1 MSARSRLL
9 VMLGLT
15 SAAAVAGVSIGN
27 QMIARR
33 AAPDTTLHGV
43 LHDKLDLD
51 IGQRAQLDVLE
62 RQYAVRRKAMELE
75 LRSDNALLAE
85 AIEAE
90 HGNGTQVTAAVDRS
104 HQVMGRMQ
112 KETLAHVF
120 AMRQLLRPGQ
130 AATFD
135 RAVTKALTD
144 EER

>member
-1 MSARSRLL
+1 MIS
-9 VMLGLT
+9 LT
-15 SAAAVAGVSIGN
+15 SAAAVIGVFIGN
-27 QMIARR
+27 QLIAHR
-33 AAPDTTLHGV
+33 AAPGTALHDV

-51 IGQRAQLDVLE
+51 DGQRARLDVLE
-62 RQYAVRRKAMELE
+62 RRYAVRRKAIELE

-90 HGNGTQVTAAVDRS
+90 HGNGAQVAGAVDRS
-104 HQVMGRMQ
+104 HQAMGRMQ

-135 RAVTKALTD
+135 RAVTRALTD
-144 EER
+144 EGR